1 MTGSLILLF
10 CMLSVACGNYH
21 SVIVTGDGEVYT
33 CGSNDHGQLGHE
45 KSRKK
50 PGKCLLTLYVIHK
63 EFLLSVTLK
72 VTVM

>member
-1 MTGSLILLF
+1 MAESPILLF

-50 PGKCLLTLYVIHK
+50 PGKYLFTLYLIHRS
-63 EFLLSVTLK
+63 FLLSVPVK

>member
-1 MTGSLILLF
+1 MAESLILLF
-10 CMLSVACGNYH
+10 CMFSVACGNYH

-45 KSRKK
+45 KSCKK
-50 PGKCLLTLYVIHK
+50 PGKDLFTLYFIHR
-63 EFLLSVTLK
+63 EFLLSVPLK